1 MSGRHFL
8 QIPGP
13 TNVPDRILRAMDR
26 PVIDHR
32 GPDLPAVVEEAV
44 AGLKQVFATTRG
56 EIVIYPSSGTGA
68 TEASLVN
75 TLNPGDRVLAFNIG
89 HFSHLYNECARKIG
103 AAVDE
108 LDLPWDGGVPAD
120 VVQERLSKDTAH
132 QYRAVMLVHNETSN
146 GATTDL
152 AAIRQAIDAARHPA
166 LLLVDMVSSAASI
179 EVQFDAWGIDVGVT
193 GAQKGLMLPP
203 GLGILGVSPR
213 ALEAAAKVTTPRY
226 YFDWRPVLEE
236 MRRGYFPYTPAT
248 LSLYGLR
255 ESMRMLHEEGLQNVY
270 ARHRRL
276 AEGVRR
282 AVTAMGLAIH
292 CRRPAEYSNTLT
304 VIRVP
309 EGADANAVVRIAAER
324 LHLSLGL
331 GLGRLRGKV
340 FRIGHLGALNE
351 LEVLAT
357 IAGVEMACTLAG
369 IRVPVGAGVAACQ
382 EYFLE
387 QYAAAVPG

>member
-32 GPDLPAVVEEAV
+32 GPDLPAVVEEAI
-44 AGLKQVFATTRG
+44 AGLKRVFGTTRG

-203 GLGILGVSPR
+203 GAGDSVRQPARDRGRGQGHHAPLLLRLAAGARGDAPRVFPVHARDAVAVRTPGVHAHARTKKASRTSTRVTAGSPR
-213 ALEAAAKVTTPRY
+213 VSGARS
-226 YFDWRPVLEE
+226 
-236 MRRGYFPYTPAT
+236 RRWGSRFT
-248 LSLYGLR
+248 
-255 ESMRMLHEEGLQNVY
+255 
-270 ARHRRL
+270 
-276 AEGVRR
+276 
-282 AVTAMGLAIH
+282 
-292 CRRPAEYSNTLT
+292 
-304 VIRVP
+304 
-309 EGADANAVVRIAAER
+309 
-324 LHLSLGL
+324 
-331 GLGRLRGKV
+331 
-340 FRIGHLGALNE
+340 
-351 LEVLAT
+351 
-357 IAGVEMACTLAG
+357 AGVPPS
-369 IRVPVGAGVAACQ
+369 IRTPS
-382 EYFLE
+382 
-387 QYAAAVPG
+387 P

>member
-44 AGLKQVFATTRG
+44 AGLKRIFGSTRG

-68 TEASLVN
+68 NEASLVN
-75 TLNPGDRVLAFNIG
+75 TVSPGDRVLAFNMG
-89 HFSHLYNECARKIG
+89 QFSHLYNQCARKMG

-108 LDLPWDGGVPAD
+108 VDLPWDGGVPAEL
-120 VVQERLSKDTAH
+120 VEERLAGDTGH
-132 QYRAVMLVHNETSN
+132 QYRAVMVVHNETSN

-152 AAIRQAIDAARHPA
+152 AAIRRAIDAARHPA
-166 LLLVDMVSSAASI
+166 LLLVDMVSSAGSL
-179 EVQFDAWGIDVGVT
+179 EVQFDAWGIDVAVS

-203 GLGILGVSPR
+203 GLGILCVSPR
-213 ALEAAAKVTTPRY
+213 ALEASSKVTTPRY

-236 MRRGYFPYTPAT
+236 MHRGYFPYTPST

-255 ESMRMLHEEGLQNVY
+255 ESVRMLQEEGLANVY

-282 AVTAMGLAIH
+282 AVVAMGLAIH

-304 VIRVP
+304 VVRTP
-309 EGADANAVVRIAAER
+309 EGVDANAVVRLAAER

-331 GLGRLRGKV
+331 GLGRLRGRV

-357 IAGVEMACTLAG
+357 VGGVEMACALAG
-369 IRVPVGAGVAACQ
+369 IRVSVGAGVAASQ
-382 EYFLE
+382 QYFLD